1 MPPLPDPSPPPSARS
16 QRPASWA
23 REPEGDTSIEEN
35 WLFRLRRER
44 YRSRS
49 SGESHDYYVIHL
61 ADAVNVIALTP
72 DRRILL
78 VEQFRAGSAQDSLE
92 TPGGLLDPGEDP
104 MEAGAR
110 ELLEETGYAGN
121 EPVLIGTVWSC
132 PSLLTSRIT
141 TIMITDVRRVA
152 EPECD
157 AGEELRVELVPV
169 REIPRLIRGGRIGHA
184 LAVQG
189 LLWWLV
195 SELPDTPFER
205 PEVFRPGSR
214 QFRIGSIMAAVA
226 AVGVILGV
234 LRSIVTTASIGAFFL
249 LFVMMLV
256 PAFVVV
262 DRVLDPIP
270 RSILT
275 RSNPRIGRRGL
286 MRLLA
291 TVGLS
296 LILWLAGL
304 LILIVATR
312 G

>member
-1 MPPLPDPSPPPSARS
+1 MPPTPDSAAPSPARSHPSA
-16 QRPASWA
+16 SWT
-23 REPEGDTSIEEN
+23 REPGGDASIEEN

-49 SGESHDYYVIHL
+49 SGQSHDFYVVHL

-72 DRRILL
+72 DRKILL

-104 MEAGAR
+104 MVAGSR
-110 ELLEETGYAGN
+110 ELLEETGYAGD
-121 EPVLIGTVWSC
+121 EPILIGSVWSC

-141 TIMITDVRRVA
+141 TILITNARKIA

-157 AGEELRVELVPV
+157 EGEELRLVLIPA
-169 REIPRLIRGGRIGHA
+169 REVPRLIRSGQIGHA

-205 PEVFRPGSR
+205 PEGVRPESR
-214 QFRIGSIMAAVA
+214 QIRIGSIMTAVA
-226 AVGVILGV
+226 VVAVFLAIG
-234 LRSIVTTASIGAFFL
+234 RSIVGTASIGGAFL
-249 LFVMMLV
+249 LFLMMLV
-256 PAFVVV
+256 PSFLLV

-275 RSNPRIGRRGL
+275 RSNPRIGRRSL

-291 TVGLS
+291 TIGLS
-296 LILWLAGL
+296 LISWIVGL
-304 LILIVATR
+304 LLLTVATGR
-312 G
+312 